1 MTKGLRSST
10 GQLSLMFSKKKKT
23 RETKVS
29 EVPEIVNSS
38 IAEFDGNIKKAKIL
52 CSVWQ
57 LGENG
62 ARDKFIGSQKKKIG
76 DKTFVVK
83 GKRYFINYN
92 EIKEGKNIFY
102 YDCDVHNS
110 VGALS
115 FHDVS
120 KQKVEPNQADMMLI
134 DGVVKVLMGKGGI
147 PAMYLLVA
155 FIAVAIAMAST
166 MYLFSQ
172 YQSNGTTIE
181 KQRVSIENLKAENEI
196 FKQRLTENGLPIE
209 VVIPK

>member
-1 MTKGLRSST
+1 MTKGLRSSK
-10 GQLSLMFSKKKKT
+10 GQLSLMFSKKRKI

-29 EVPEIVNSS
+29 EVPEIVDSS

-57 LGENG
+57 LGQNG
-62 ARDKFIGSQKKKIG
+62 ARDKFIGSQKRKVG

-92 EIKEGKNIFY
+92 ELKEGKDIFY
-102 YDCDVHNS
+102 YDTDVHNS

-120 KQKVEPNQADMMLI
+120 RQKVEPNQAEMMLI

-155 FIAVAIAMAST
+155 FIVVGIALAGM
-166 MYLFSQ
+166 MYFLSQ
-172 YQSNGTTIE
+172 FQSNTATID
-181 KQRVSIENLKAENEI
+181 KQKTSIEALKNENQV
-196 FKQRLTENGLPIE
+196 FKDRLIANGLPIE
-209 VVIPK
+209 VVAP

>member
-10 GQLSLMFSKKKKT
+10 GQLSLMFSKKKRVKGI
-23 RETKVS
+23 
-29 EVPEIVNSS
+29 EVPEIVDSS
-38 IAEFDGNIKKAKIL
+38 IAEFDGNIKKAKII

-62 ARDKFIGSQKKKIG
+62 ARDKFVGSQTKKIG

-83 GKRYFINYN
+83 GKRYFIDYS
-92 EIKEGKNIFY
+92 ELKEGKKLFY
-102 YDCDVHNS
+102 YDCDIHNA

-115 FHDVS
+115 FNPVAR
-120 KQKVEPNQADMMLI
+120 QRVQPNQAEMMLI

-155 FIAVAIAMAST
+155 FIAVAIAMAGT

-172 YQSNGTTIE
+172 YQSNGITIE
-181 KQRVSIENLKAENEI
+181 KQRVSIENLKAENEV